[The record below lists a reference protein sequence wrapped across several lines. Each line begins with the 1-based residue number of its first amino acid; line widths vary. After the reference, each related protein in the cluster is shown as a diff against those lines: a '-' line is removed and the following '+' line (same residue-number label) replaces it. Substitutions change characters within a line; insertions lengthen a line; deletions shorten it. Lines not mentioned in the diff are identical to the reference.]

1 MSSANPPREAPPAA
15 AANDPLSLLDPRVA
29 AHVRAMEQRIAAL
42 ETALATAS
50 SGESLSAPHPAAVA
64 PSTPDV
70 PPSPAGRAPT
80 PSSPISPPAPLPS
93 SAPALPPP
101 SSAPPQPRAS
111 SGSSQ
116 SAARPA
122 YPKAPANVPV
132 ERPEP
137 NWLWRFLSG
146 GNALARI
153 GVVVL
158 FIGVA
163 FLLKYAS
170 ERVTV
175 PIGARL
181 AAVALGAVAL
191 LAFGFRLRARRPGYA
206 MTLQGAG
213 VGILYLTVFVAL
225 RLYQL
230 LPPGVAFALLFGIG
244 ALSGALAIR
253 QDAMPLA
260 VLGVLGGFA
269 APLLTSSGGSHVLL
283 FAYYAVLN
291 AAILAI
297 AWFKAWRVLN
307 VVGFACTF
315 IVGTL
320 WGVTS
325 YRPEHFATTEPFL
338 ILFFLFYVAIATLY
352 ALRSSLELRRY
363 VDATIVFGTP
373 LVAAGLQDALVRD
386 IPYALAW
393 SAVVAA
399 AIYLSLARLLARRG
413 LRLLV
418 DAFLAL
424 GVVFATLAVP
434 LAFDARLTSATWAL
448 EGAAAVW
455 IGVRQA
461 RFPARAFGLLL
472 QFAAGVAFASA
483 FSPWSDAGVAGNVPV
498 LNSDC
503 LGALLIAGGAIV
515 ASYQLFRA
523 PALGP
528 FERSFVPIVFGWGVA
543 WWLGAGW
550 HEIDRFA
557 ASAAHV
563 ALLVVF
569 LACSAVLCA
578 ALAARLRWPLA
589 RVPAFA
595 YPVVLL
601 AIAIAQMAGFTAAG
615 THLFAAGGALAW
627 PVALIV
633 ELLLLHHFERATPMP
648 DARALDA
655 GHAIVAW
662 LVTLIAG
669 EELEW
674 LARTYASGAEWRLVP
689 WGLVPALAL
698 IAIAQWTS
706 SASWPFRARQSAYLR
721 VAARPIAAV
730 ALLWTLYA
738 NVASSG
744 DFAPW
749 PYVPILNPLD
759 IVQALVF
766 GAAALW
772 LSRLHP
778 GGARLRRIVLP
789 DRQAVAVAVLLV
801 FWVTCTTLRTVHHA
815 TGVPWSLAPLWDSRI
830 VQAALSLVWSLFALA
845 AMVAAN
851 RRSYRIAWIAG
862 ATLLGIVVAKL
873 FVVDLAQV
881 GGVERIVS
889 FIGVGALLLVV
900 GYVAPVPPR
909 QQAQ

>member
-1 MSSANPPREAPPAA
+1 MTGTEPPSGPASPPASDA
-15 AANDPLSLLDPRVA
+15 ADPLSLLDARVA
-29 AHVRAMEQRIAAL
+29 AHVRAMERRIAAL
-42 ETALATAS
+42 EAALAVPAKSTPPPSAS
-50 SGESLSAPHPAAVA
+50 PAAVA
-64 PSTPDV
+64 AVSAPGVPRLPAEAMPPRPRSPAEPV
-70 PPSPAGRAPT
+70 PARPPSPV
-80 PSSPISPPAPLPS
+80 SPPQTRPS
-93 SAPALPPP
+93 SA
-101 SSAPPQPRAS
+101 ST
-111 SGSSQ
+111 
-116 SAARPA
+116 PA
-122 YPKAPANVPV
+122 YLKSTPTVAV
-132 ERPEP
+132 RSSEP
-137 NWLWRFLSG
+137 SWLWRFLTG
-146 GNALARI
+146 GNALARV

-170 ERVTV
+170 DRVTV

-191 LAFGFRLRARRPGYA
+191 VLFGFRLRTRRAGYA

-213 VGILYLTVFVAL
+213 VGILYLTVFAAL

-244 ALSGALAIR
+244 ALASALAIR
-253 QDAMPLA
+253 QEAMPLA

-269 APLLTSSGGSHVLL
+269 APVLTSSGGSHVVL

-307 VVGFACTF
+307 VVGFVCTF
-315 IVGTL
+315 VVGTL

-325 YRPEHFATTEPFL
+325 YRPENFATTEPFL

-386 IPYALAW
+386 IRYALAW

-413 LRLLV
+413 LHLLV

-424 GVVFATLAVP
+424 GIVFATLAVP

-448 EGAAAVW
+448 EGAAVVW
-455 IGVRQA
+455 VGVRQA

-472 QFAAGVAFASA
+472 QFAAGIAFASA
-483 FSPWSDAGVAGNVPV
+483 FSPWSAAGVAGNVPV

-503 LGALLIAGGAIV
+503 LGALLVACGGAV
-515 ASYQLFRA
+515 TAYRLSRA
-523 PALGP
+523 AALRP
-528 FERSFVPIVFGWGVA
+528 FERSLVPIVFGWGVA

-557 ASAAHV
+557 APSVQV

-569 LACSAVLCA
+569 LAGSAALCA
-578 ALAARLRWPLA
+578 FLGAWLRWPLA
-589 RVPAFA
+589 RVPALA

-601 AIAIAQMAGFTAAG
+601 AIAIAQMADITPAA
-615 THLFAAGGALAW
+615 THLFAGGGALGWPLAW
-627 PVALIV
+627 VT
-633 ELLLLHHFERATPMP
+633 ELLLLHHFERAAPLP
-648 DARALDA
+648 DTRAIDA

-662 LVTLIAG
+662 LATLIVA
-669 EELEW
+669 EELQW
-674 LARTYASGAEWRLVP
+674 VADRYAGGAGWRLLP

-698 IAIAQWTS
+698 IAIARGTTWP
-706 SASWPFRARQSAYLR
+706 SWPFRTRMNAYLHA
-721 VAARPIAAV
+721 AARPIAAV

-738 NVASSG
+738 NVASRG
-744 DFAPW
+744 DFAPL
-749 PYVPILNPLD
+749 PYVPVANPLD

-766 GAAALW
+766 GAAAWW
-772 LSRLHP
+772 LSRVRRADA
-778 GGARLRRIVLP
+778 GAGRLVLP
-789 DRQAVAVAVLLV
+789 DRQAVAVAALLV

-851 RRSYRIAWIAG
+851 RRGYRIAWVAG
-862 ATLLGIVVAKL
+862 ATLLGVVVAKL

-909 QQAQ
+909 QEAR

>member
-1 MSSANPPREAPPAA
+1 MSATEPPPSDAG
-15 AANDPLSLLDPRVA
+15 DPLSLLDPRVA

-42 ETALATAS
+42 EALVTAKSTAPMPVPPARAVPAPS
-50 SGESLSAPHPAAVA
+50 STPSTAEPRSAPV
-64 PSTPDV
+64 
-70 PPSPAGRAPT
+70 
-80 PSSPISPPAPLPS
+80 SPPPPRPS
-93 SAPALPPP
+93 AALP
-101 SSAPPQPRAS
+101 
-111 SGSSQ
+111 Q

-122 YPKAPANVPV
+122 YLKAPANMSMQ
-132 ERPEP
+132 RPEP
-137 NWLWRFLSG
+137 NWLWRFLTG

-170 ERVTV
+170 DRVAV

-181 AAVALGAVAL
+181 GAVALGALAL
-191 LAFGFRLRARRPGYA
+191 LAFGFRLRTRRAGYA

-225 RLYQL
+225 RLYRL
-230 LPPGVAFALLFGIG
+230 LPPGVAFALLFCIG
-244 ALSGALAIR
+244 ALSSGLAIR

-269 APLLTSSGGSHVLL
+269 APLLAASSGGHVVL

-297 AWFKAWRVLN
+297 AWFKAWRLLN
-307 VVGFACTF
+307 LVGFACTF
-315 IVGTL
+315 VVGTL

-352 ALRSSLELRRY
+352 ALKSSLELRRY
-363 VDATIVFGTP
+363 VDATVVFGTP
-373 LVAAGLQDALVRD
+373 LVTAGLQDALVRD

-424 GVVFATLAVP
+424 GIVFATLAVP

-461 RFPARAFGLLL
+461 HFPARAFGILL
-472 QFAAGVAFASA
+472 QLAAGAAFALA
-483 FSPWSDAGVAGNVPV
+483 FSPWSAAGVAGNVPV

-503 LGALLIAGGAIV
+503 LGALLIACGAIA
-515 ASYQLFRA
+515 ASYQLSRA
-523 PALGP
+523 PALRP

-569 LACSAVLCA
+569 LGCSAMLCA
-578 ALAARLRWPLA
+578 ALAAWLRWPLA
-589 RVPAFA
+589 RVPVFA
-595 YPVVLL
+595 YPAVLL
-601 AIAIAQMAGFTAAG
+601 AIAIAQMADVTPSS

-627 PVALIV
+627 PLALAAELVLLRHV
-633 ELLLLHHFERATPMP
+633 ERVLPATN
-648 DARALDA
+648 ARAIDA

-662 LVTLIAG
+662 LVTLIVA

-674 LARTYASGAEWRLVP
+674 LARSYASITEWPLVP

-698 IAIAQWTS
+698 IAIARWTS
-706 SASWPFRARQSAYLR
+706 SPSWPFSTRRSAYLR
-721 VAARPIAAV
+721 IAAKPIAVV

-749 PYVPILNPLD
+749 PYVPIANPLD
-759 IVQALVF
+759 IVQGLVF
-766 GAAALW
+766 GAVALW
-772 LSRLHP
+772 LSRLYAA
-778 GGARLRRIVLP
+778 GAGMRRIALP
-789 DRQAVAVAVLLV
+789 DRQAVAVAALLV

-815 TGVPWSLAPLWDSRI
+815 TGVLWSL
-830 VQAALSLVWSLFALA
+830 
-845 AMVAAN
+845 
-851 RRSYRIAWIAG
+851 
-862 ATLLGIVVAKL
+862 
-873 FVVDLAQV
+873 
-881 GGVERIVS
+881 
-889 FIGVGALLLVV
+889 
-900 GYVAPVPPR
+900 
-909 QQAQ
+909 